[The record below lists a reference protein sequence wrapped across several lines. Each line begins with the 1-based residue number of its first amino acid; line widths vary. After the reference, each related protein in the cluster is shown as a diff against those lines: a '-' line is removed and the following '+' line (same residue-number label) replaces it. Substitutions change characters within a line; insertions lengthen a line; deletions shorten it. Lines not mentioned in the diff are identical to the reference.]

1 VAHEIPW
8 FVQKDLDILGSRN
21 ALPEDFDAVIGMRE
35 QRRFPVEDAVRQLIS
50 PAEAPE
56 ALRFWSDEPSRVKKI
71 MAWLDRGWSVGP
83 TLL

>member
-1 VAHEIPW
+1 VPKER
-8 FVQKDLDILGSRN
+8 DIRGSRN
-21 ALPEDFDAVIGMRE
+21 ALPEDFDAVIRMLE
-35 QRRFPVEDAVRQLIS
+35 QRRFPVEDAVRQMIS

-56 ALRFWSDEPSRVKKI
+56 ALRFWSHEPSRVKKI

>member
-1 VAHEIPW
+1 VPKER
-8 FVQKDLDILGSRN
+8 DIRGSRN
-21 ALPEDFDAVIGMRE
+21 ALPEDFGAVLRRLE